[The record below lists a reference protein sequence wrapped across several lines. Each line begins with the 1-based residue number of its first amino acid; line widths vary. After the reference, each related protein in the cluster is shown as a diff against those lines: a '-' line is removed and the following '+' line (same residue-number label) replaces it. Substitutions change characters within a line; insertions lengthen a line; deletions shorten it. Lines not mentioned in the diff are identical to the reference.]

1 MTESML
7 LAIEQVGGHLLGMA
21 KEYERGGAKYGS
33 REDIIFGL
41 REFAWK
47 IKVAANVL
55 EAQLEKE
62 RSKANDQ
69 A

>member
-1 MTESML
+1 MTDSML
-7 LAIEQVGGHLLGMA
+7 LAIDQVGGHLLGMA
-21 KEYERGGAKYGS
+21 KEYENGGGEKYGS

-55 EAQLEKE
+55 ESQLERE
-62 RSKANDQ
+62 RNKAK
-69 A
+69 